1 MRLRSIHIKGF
12 KSFPLD
18 TTIHFNERVTGVV
31 GPNGSGKSNIVD
43 AIRWVLGEQKTTEL
57 RLGAMSD
64 VLFNGTK
71 KRKKS
76 GLAQV
81 TLYFDNTKN
90 LIPTDYNQVAISRL
104 LFRSGE
110 SEYRINDVPCRLKDV
125 RSLFADTGIGSDSY
139 AIIALNMV
147 DDILTDND
155 GSRRRMFE
163 QASGISKYKKRKKET
178 LNKLKNTNADLDR
191 VEDLLFEIG
200 NNLQELE
207 KQARRVERFLKIKEQ
222 YKTITVQLNLRQY
235 DEISK
240 NRENI
245 KVQIKEETDKHRA
258 AEVKLRTLEA
268 NLQEAKKAILSNES
282 ELSAFQ
288 KDINQF
294 LDEIR
299 RLENDK
305 QLCRQ
310 QIEFTTQKQS
320 NLIQDQKSLKEQSGQ
335 LEQRLKAVRERL
347 LKDEDI
353 LKRLSHAYE
362 TTQSSYEQSKQQYEL
377 VKADHDAL
385 NAKKQ
390 LLEEKRFQQ
399 DKNIAVSENQLERL
413 RQQNDRRIQ
422 KKKELTRD
430 RKELSSGNEEKV
442 LKLKGLENRFESLQV
457 DLSKRKDRIKE
468 LDELRLQLRQK
479 KEKETRKLDARTNE
493 YDLIKSMVDSL
504 EGFPESIKYLN
515 KSWKSNAV
523 LLTDLIYA
531 PDEYKLAIESFL
543 DPYLN
548 YYVVEDHEDA
558 YDAINLLHG
567 SMKGKA
573 NFFMLDRMDESPK
586 ATKDKDGMLRAIE
599 VLEYDE
605 KYYALLSHLLYNVYI
620 TDLDIRDVEMYANE
634 MEEEDYHILGKNGS
648 FMATKSSLSGGSVGL
663 FEGKKLG
670 RKKNLEK
677 LQREI
682 QSLSQNIDQLDN
694 QLVKHTD
701 EMNQLSSTSI
711 EQSLDDLRKQIEKE
725 KLGMVEMEMK
735 MASFDRDLQ
744 QLTAD
749 TDQYEEEI
757 KQLEKAIED
766 AGTEKKLIDQ
776 QLVDLFSG
784 SENKD
789 SSLQVYSERLSRDAE
804 KKNAANIELIK
815 HQNLVDSL
823 KNEEQYNATDLEKNK
838 RQLELNANE
847 IEALK
852 EKKIELEDRLVQ
864 MDKSLVEKYESKKQ
878 REEKLSDVE
887 KAFYDKRG
895 KITELEEEI
904 SVLRRSIHQSQ
915 FLINELK
922 EKLHDQDFRLQS
934 VTERVKIE
942 FNMTLDEL
950 KGFER
955 SEIPLHELEEK
966 HDRLKRKIEN
976 FGEVNTLAIE
986 AFNEMKIRFE
996 TIEKQKEDIVQA
1008 QENLLR
1014 TIDEIEKIATE
1025 RYVETFEVVK
1035 EYFKEV
1041 FMSLFSEGDTC
1052 DILME
1057 NPENPLESK
1066 IEIIAKPKGKRP
1078 KTLNQLSGGEKT
1090 LTAIALLFS
1099 LYLYKPAPFCIFDE
1113 VDAPLDDANIQKFN
1127 KIVKKFSKE
1136 SQFIIITHNKS
1147 TMAAV
1152 DVLYGV
1158 FMQEMGVSE
1167 VAAVDFRAYEPLTP
1181 VMNPN

>member
-43 AIRWVLGEQKTTEL
+43 AIRWVLGEQKTSEL

-81 TLYFDNTKN
+81 TLNFDNTKN
-90 LIPTDYNQVAISRL
+90 LIPTEYNQVAISRL

-125 RSLFADTGIGSDSY
+125 RGLFADTGIGSDSY

-191 VEDLLFEIG
+191 VEDLLFEIR

-222 YKTITVQLNLRQY
+222 YKTITVQLNLRQF

-245 KVQIKEETDKHRA
+245 QVQIKEETDKHRA
-258 AEVKLRTLEA
+258 AEVELRTMEA
-268 NLQEAKKAILSNES
+268 SLQEAKKAILSSEH

-305 QLCRQ
+305 QLSRQ
-310 QIEFTTQKQS
+310 QIEFTAQKQS
-320 NLIQDQKSLKEQSGQ
+320 NLTQDQKNLKEQIE
-335 LEQRLKAVRERL
+335 LLDRRLKSLRERL
-347 LKDEDI
+347 KNEED
-353 LKRLSHAYE
+353 LLGRLSSDYALA
-362 TTQSSYEQSKQQYEL
+362 QLAYEQSKEQYEM

-390 LLEEKRFQQ
+390 SLEESRFQQ
-399 DKNIAVSENQLERL
+399 DKSIAVSENQLERL
-413 RQQNDRRIQ
+413 KQQNERRIQ
-422 KKKELTRD
+422 RKEELTRG
-430 RKELSSGNEEKV
+430 RAELASGNKEKV
-442 LKLKGLENRFESLQV
+442 LKLKGLENRFESLKL
-457 DLSKRKDRIKE
+457 DLSKRKERISE
-468 LDELRLQLRQK
+468 LEDLRLELRQK
-479 KEKETRKLDARTNE
+479 KDRETRKLDARSNE

-515 KSWKSNAV
+515 KTWKSNAV

-531 PDEYKLAIESFL
+531 PDDYKLAIESFL
-543 DPYLN
+543 EPYLN
-548 YYVVEDHEDA
+548 YYVVEDQEDA
-558 YDAINLLHG
+558 YEAISMLHG

-573 NFFMLDRMDESPK
+573 NFFVLDRMEDQPK
-586 ATKDKDGMLRAIE
+586 STVDKDGMLRAIE

-605 KYYALLSHLLYNVYI
+605 KYYPLLSHLLYNVYI

-634 MEEEDYHILGKNGS
+634 MEDEDYHILDKNGS
-648 FMATKSSLSGGSVGL
+648 FSATKSSLSGGSVGL

-682 QSLSQNIDQLDN
+682 QSLTLNIDKLDN
-694 QLVKHTD
+694 RLVKHND
-701 EMNQLSSTSI
+701 EINQLSSSSI
-711 EQSLDDLRKQIEKE
+711 EHSLDDLRKEIEQE

-735 MASFDRDLQ
+735 MASFDRDIQ
-744 QLTAD
+744 QLLSD
-749 TDQYEEEI
+749 KDQYDQEK
-757 KQLEKAIED
+757 KQLEKAIEEARSEKNSID
-766 AGTEKKLIDQ
+766 KQLKDLFAGTEKQ
-776 QLVDLFSG
+776 
-784 SENKD
+784 D
-789 SSLQVYSERLSRDAE
+789 SSLQTYSERLSRDAE
-804 KKNAANIELIK
+804 KKNAANIDLIK
-815 HQNLVDSL
+815 QQNLVDSL
-823 KNEEQYNATDLEKNK
+823 KNDKQYTASDLEKNEK
-838 RQLELNANE
+838 QLALNDKE
-847 IEALK
+847 INAMLK
-852 EKKIELEDRLVQ
+852 KKGELEDLLVE

-895 KITELEEEI
+895 KITELEEKI
-904 SVLRRSIHQSQ
+904 SALRRRIHQSQ

-950 KGFER
+950 KAFER
-955 SEIPLHELEEK
+955 SAVPLHELEEK

-1008 QENLLR
+1008 QENLLQ
-1014 TIDEIEKIATE
+1014 TIDEIEKIATK
-1025 RYVETFEVVK
+1025 RYIETFEVVK

-1041 FMSLFSEGDTC
+1041 FTSLFSEGDTC
-1052 DILME
+1052 DIMMD
-1057 NPENPLESK
+1057 NPELPLESK

-1147 TMAAV
+1147 TMSAV

-1167 VAAVDFRAYEPLTP
+1167 VAAVDFRAYEPMAP